1 MMKSMEPFDVYKY
14 YMAMKLHFDSDSYE
28 APKYNYK
35 TSAKPQ
41 AFFKR
46 RDKYHFAKL
55 GRKFDEPRELIDFF
69 TSQFVASNPSNSI
82 WVGNMLEDEEKYTQW
97 QRKMQ
102 SLSYMF
108 EEDINKLSEEVES
121 FDEMLQIR
129 EGDNYPL
136 VVERY
141 MQDQVSLE
149 TVVILDRMTEFM
161 KRADRTITETIVWPD
176 VSKRIRKYGLLLR
189 FNEDKIRKIV
199 LRIFTS

>member
-1 MMKSMEPFDVYKY
+1 MTIEPYDVYKY
-14 YMAMKLHFDSDSYE
+14 YMSLKLHFESDTYD
-28 APKYNYK
+28 ALKYNYK

-55 GRKFDEPRELIDFF
+55 GRKYESVNELVNFF
-69 TSQFVASNPSNSI
+69 IAQFTHSSDNKWI
-82 WVGNMLEDEEKYTQW
+82 GNMLNDEEAYNQW

-108 EEDINKLSEEVES
+108 EEDINKLAEEVES